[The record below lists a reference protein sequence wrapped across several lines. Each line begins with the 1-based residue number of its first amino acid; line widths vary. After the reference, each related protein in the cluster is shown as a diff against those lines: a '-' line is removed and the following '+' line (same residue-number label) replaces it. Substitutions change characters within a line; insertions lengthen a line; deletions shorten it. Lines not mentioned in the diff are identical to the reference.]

1 MPSPPLIDFATIDLE
16 KVVTGKEELY
26 TILRQAGTFAVL
38 DGICHFEPDGDVVVG
53 FKDIRADDWWAADH
67 IPGRPL
73 FPGALMIE
81 SGAQVCSYDYMR
93 KVGDLGDRFLG
104 FGGLGETR
112 FRGAVEPGV
121 RMYFAGKVNRVRKSM
136 FIYDAQ
142 GFVDG
147 KLVFETQ
154 VKGVVF

>member
-1 MPSPPLIDFATIDLE
+1 MPSAPLIDFETLDLE
-16 KVVTGKEELY
+16 RVVTDKDAIY
-26 TILRQAGTFAVL
+26 KVLRHAGRFALL
-38 DGICHFEPDGDVVVG
+38 DGITHCDPESDVIVG
-53 FKDIRADDWWAADH
+53 FKEIRADDWWAPDH

-81 SGAQVCSYDYMR
+81 TSAQLCSYDYLV
-93 KVGDLGDRFLG
+93 KHGDTGDKFLG

-121 RMYFAGKVNRVRKSM
+121 RMVFAGKVSRVRRSM
-136 FIYDAQ
+136 FVYEAQ

>member
-1 MPSPPLIDFATIDLE
+1 MPSSPLIDLTTIDPEQLVAD
-16 KVVTGKEELY
+16 KAAIYGVLPH
-26 TILRQAGTFAVL
+26 AGSFALL
-38 DGICHFEPDGDVVVG
+38 DGVCHFDPEGDTIVG
-53 FKDIRADDWWAADH
+53 FKDIRDDDWWVPDH

-81 SGAQVCSYDYMR
+81 SSAQLCSYDYMR
-93 KVGDLGDRFLG
+93 KVGDLGGGFLG
-104 FGGLGETR
+104 FGGLGDTR
-112 FRGAVEPGV
+112 FRGAVQPGV
-121 RMYFAGKVNRVRKSM
+121 RMVFVGKVNRMRRSM

-154 VKGVVF
+154 IKGVVF